1 MFLRYPQHVF
11 YYHKL
16 PYGFLESTRRTTHQ
30 LTSHQNMAEHQMQ
43 HNATYEASIPNMVEY
58 GLFVAQQ
65 HVDLNCRPACGIT
78 MAHDIT
84 CTPNS

>member
-1 MFLRYPQHVF
+1 
-11 YYHKL
+11 
-16 PYGFLESTRRTTHQ
+16 
-30 LTSHQNMAEHQMQ
+30 MAEHQMQ